1 MHDNATASYKPWRGS
16 IYADAAASGGESVE
30 PALSNPTRLLIA
42 FYSRTGTVEAL
53 ALAAAD
59 AAREAGAEVRL
70 RRAREVADEDA
81 MGQVK
86 GWLENARR
94 QNALYAAPTK
104 DDAEWADAILFG
116 TPCYFGSMATE
127 LKNFFDQLGPQWKRG
142 ALAGKV
148 GGAFATASW
157 PHGGSEVVTLSLY
170 APMAHLGMVIL
181 PTGYTDEAMLEAGSP
196 YGASAIGGAENRAP
210 RDEDLDAAR
219 HQGRRTVAIT
229 SALIAAG
236 EMPSRNKQ

>member
-1 MHDNATASYKPWRGS
+1 M
-16 IYADAAASGGESVE
+16 E
-30 PALSNPTRLLIA
+30 PALSSPTRLLIV
-42 FYSRTGTVEAL
+42 FYSRSGTVEAL
-53 ALAAAD
+53 ALAAAE
-59 AAREAGAEVRL
+59 AARQAGAELRV
-70 RRAREVADEDA
+70 RRAREVADADT

-86 GWLENARR
+86 GWLENAER
-94 QNALYAAPTK
+94 QNALYEAPAK

-116 TPCYFGSMATE
+116 TPCYFGAMATE

-157 PHGGSEVVTLSLY
+157 PHGGTEVVTLSLY

-196 YGASAIGGAENRAP
+196 YGASAICGSENRPP
-210 RDEDLDAAR
+210 RQEDLEAIR
-219 HQGRRTVAIT
+219 HQARRMVAIT
-229 SALIAAG
+229 GALIAGG
-236 EMPSRNKQ
+236 EMPSRNK